1 MNSSL
6 TIDTSSLEKLIDLE
20 LEVSSLFNDRPDTEK
35 ESFVSKILK
44 RFKGILVKRGK
55 NPLKLAQEDG
65 KFVLQDGVDDYK
77 KTIWQYVCRY
87 LDRRLGKLL
96 GKARCHFEM
105 LVCRLPYEGVK
116 YGTLTIA
123 GNHFSEQHKDDFVTV
138 LNDKAFLFPSSI
150 FLRPELGQAQASQEI

>member
-105 LVCRLPYEGVK
+105 LVCRLPMR
-116 YGTLTIA
+116 
-123 GNHFSEQHKDDFVTV
+123 V
-138 LNDKAFLFPSSI
+138 LSM
-150 FLRPELGQAQASQEI
+150 EL